1 MTEREIRGYHEEIDY
16 QKRMLSNLQRFMTLS
31 VLFST
36 TGIVLIYFFHSLSL
50 LITILGIILLVIGV
64 ISSLVFGYGIY
75 KGQKNIDNLI
85 NIFKEKLNEKR
96 KGRIIYYSSS
106 SFFSLF
112 FFFLLIFTI
121 MAQIIMTTST
131 EADEI

>member
-85 NIFKEKLNEKR
+85 NIFKEKLN
-96 KGRIIYYSSS
+96 
-106 SFFSLF
+106 
-112 FFFLLIFTI
+112 
-121 MAQIIMTTST
+121 
-131 EADEI
+131 D

>member
-16 QKRMLSNLQRFMTLS
+16 QKRMLSNLQRFMSLA

-85 NIFKEKLNEKR
+85 NIFKEKLN
-96 KGRIIYYSSS
+96 
-106 SFFSLF
+106 
-112 FFFLLIFTI
+112 
-121 MAQIIMTTST
+121 
-131 EADEI
+131 D

>member
-36 TGIVLIYFFHSLSL
+36 TGIVLIYFFHLLSL

-85 NIFKEKLNEKR
+85 NIFKEKLN
-96 KGRIIYYSSS
+96 
-106 SFFSLF
+106 
-112 FFFLLIFTI
+112 
-121 MAQIIMTTST
+121 
-131 EADEI
+131 D

>member
-16 QKRMLSNLQRFMTLS
+16 QKRMLSNLQRFMTLA

-85 NIFKEKLNEKR
+85 NIFINIYNIFNFKTLLCYRKKYKLYINF
-96 KGRIIYYSSS
+96 Y
-106 SFFSLF
+106 
-112 FFFLLIFTI
+112 LLSYTDNYI
-121 MAQIIMTTST
+121 
-131 EADEI
+131 

>member
-16 QKRMLSNLQRFMTLS
+16 QKHMLSNLQRFMTLA

-50 LITILGIILLVIGV
+50 FITILGIILLVIGV
-64 ISSLVFGYGIY
+64 VSSLVFGYGIY

-85 NIFKEKLNEKR
+85 NIFKEKLN
-96 KGRIIYYSSS
+96 
-106 SFFSLF
+106 
-112 FFFLLIFTI
+112 
-121 MAQIIMTTST
+121 
-131 EADEI
+131 D

>member
-16 QKRMLSNLQRFMTLS
+16 QKRMLSNLQRFMTLA

-85 NIFKEKLNEKR
+85 IIFKEKLN
-96 KGRIIYYSSS
+96 
-106 SFFSLF
+106 
-112 FFFLLIFTI
+112 
-121 MAQIIMTTST
+121 
-131 EADEI
+131 D

>member
-16 QKRMLSNLQRFMTLS
+16 QKRMLINLQRFMTLS

-85 NIFKEKLNEKR
+85 NIFKEKLN
-96 KGRIIYYSSS
+96 
-106 SFFSLF
+106 
-112 FFFLLIFTI
+112 
-121 MAQIIMTTST
+121 
-131 EADEI
+131 D

>member
-16 QKRMLSNLQRFMTLS
+16 QKRMLSNLQRFMTLA

-85 NIFKEKLNEKR
+85 NIFKEKLN
-96 KGRIIYYSSS
+96 
-106 SFFSLF
+106 
-112 FFFLLIFTI
+112 
-121 MAQIIMTTST
+121 
-131 EADEI
+131 D